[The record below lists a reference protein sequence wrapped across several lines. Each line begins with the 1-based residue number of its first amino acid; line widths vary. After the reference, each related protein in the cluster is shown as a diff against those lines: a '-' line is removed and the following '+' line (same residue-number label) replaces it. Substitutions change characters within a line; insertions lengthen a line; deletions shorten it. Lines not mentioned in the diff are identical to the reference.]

1 MRRTSLR
8 VLVALFVVVGLLS
21 WALLVSLDA
30 AGVFPQFNSWYT
42 AVFAVVV
49 SAWLLWRGRAVK
61 KLKEH
66 EKTTITAV
74 GAARV
79 VAAAKAA
86 ALTGAIVA
94 GIGAGLVATYLPHLA
109 SPLGKANVV
118 DGAVTVLA
126 SAGMTVVALVVER
139 WCEIPPP
146 SDETPKQAAEA

>member
-8 VLVALFVVVGLLS
+8 ALLALFVAVGLLT
-21 WALLVSLDA
+21 WALLAALDA
-30 AGVFPQFNSWYT
+30 AGVVPQFNSWYT

-61 KLKEH
+61 KLKAREN
-66 EKTTITAV
+66 TTITAV

-94 GIGAGLVATYLPHLA
+94 GIGAGFAVAYAPHLA
-109 SPLGKANVV
+109 SPIGKANVV
-118 DGAVTVLA
+118 DGVVTLLA
-126 SAGMTVVALVVER
+126 CLGMTVVALVVER

-146 SDETPKQAAEA
+146 TDEAPKQAAEA